1 MDTSKLVVGQE
12 VHMSS
17 GVYGNKGKVVKITPD
32 GVDVEIT
39 ERTPTL
45 ESLLSLQAGKIASG
59 DIQTT
64 DEVRVLYFDT
74 NGRSYVTELPSLI

>member
-45 ESLLSLQAGKIASG
+45 ESL
-59 DIQTT
+59 
-64 DEVRVLYFDT
+64 
-74 NGRSYVTELPSLI
+74 